1 MNGGRVDERSKYYK
15 YKYQMREKQNT
26 SPDCDYVIL
35 LTKRYKKYPLFS
47 TFNMFN
53 ICLVSQSRS
62 TDSSSSAYK
71 VQLFFW
77 NPCNFKLI
85 KIIAQFFVK
94 ILFKI

>member
-1 MNGGRVDERSKYYK
+1 MG
-15 YKYQMREKQNT
+15 EKQN
-26 SPDCDYVIL
+26 SSQDCDYVIL
-35 LTKRYKKYPLFS
+35 LTKRYKKYPLFL

-71 VQLFFW
+71 VQVFW
-77 NPCNFKLI
+77 NPCNFKRI

>member
-1 MNGGRVDERSKYYK
+1 
-15 YKYQMREKQNT
+15 MREKQNT
-26 SPDCDYVIL
+26 SQDRDYVKL
-35 LTKRYKKYPLFS
+35 LTNRYKKYPLFL
-47 TFNMFN
+47 TFYNMFN